1 MRLQKNVSKY
11 ILNQTLLE
19 IGLVIREDSIVLDR
33 RVYIRITDDIRKIQ
47 TSLEIVSAKANMSM
61 PDVIFIRAFSLPRET
76 SLEEIESAMAETLSI
91 EEETI
96 LLV

>member
-61 PDVIFIRAFSLPRET
+61 PDVIFIRAFSLPREM
-76 SLEEIESAMAETLSI
+76 SLEEIESAMADTLSI